1 MTTEGNGEKPD
12 LTPRRRFMANLMG
25 GRKGKRISVS
35 NPTSIACVEL
45 MNKVGV
51 HFPEAHTD
59 AGQMAEL
66 AAGGYEILGFDTVM
80 PEFSVQQEAAA
91 LDCEVNWGSDTMMPE
106 ILTHPVKDVSD
117 VVIPENLLEKPSMRV
132 ILDAISLLR
141 HEYGDRV
148 AIIGKVMGPWT
159 ICYHLVGVEDFLI
172 MTVLEPDKVKSLLE
186 AYIPVTVAFANAQLR
201 AGADVVTLPDHA
213 TGNMVSP
220 KTYAQFLVPMHRK
233 MLPQIGGPTILHV
246 CGKCLDRIPLI
257 ITEGYDAYHFEWVND
272 PKKAVEAARG
282 EISLVGGINTFDCL
296 LRGTP
301 DDVHKQAR
309 YNIEAGVDSIGPECA
324 ISLETPIANLK
335 AIVSAAEEGY

>member
-1 MTTEGNGEKPD
+1 VTIEGDGGKPD
-12 LTPRRRFMANLMG
+12 LTPKRRFMANLMG

-45 MNKVGV
+45 MNKVDI
-51 HFPEAHTD
+51 HFPDAHLD
-59 AGQMAEL
+59 ARRMAEL
-66 AAGGYEILGFDTVM
+66 AATGYEILGFDTVM

-91 LDCEVNWGSDTMMPE
+91 LGCEVNWGSDTLMPE
-106 ILTHPVKDVSD
+106 VLTHPVKDASD
-117 VVIPENLLEKPSMRV
+117 VVIPENLLEKPSIRV
-132 ILDAISLLR
+132 VLDAISLLR

-159 ICYHLVGVEDFLI
+159 ICYHTVGVEDFLI
-172 MTVLEPDKVKSLLE
+172 MTITDPDKVTALLD

-213 TGNMVSP
+213 TGDMVSP
-220 KTYAQFLVPMHRK
+220 KTYEKFLVPLHRK

-257 ITEGYDAYHFEWVND
+257 ITEGYDAYHFEWKND
-272 PKKAVEAARG
+272 PKKAVKAAKG
-282 EISLVGGINTFDCL
+282 QISLLGGINTFDCL

-301 DDVHKQAR
+301 EDVYQQAR

-324 ISLETPIANLK
+324 ISLETPVANLK

>member
-1 MTTEGNGEKPD
+1 MTTETNGEKPD
-12 LTPRRRFMANLMG
+12 LTPRRRFLANLMG

-51 HFPEAHTD
+51 HFPEAHLD
-59 AGQMAEL
+59 ASQMAEL
-66 AAGGYEILGFDTVM
+66 AAAGYEILGFDTVM

-91 LDCEVNWGSDTMMPE
+91 LGCEVNWGSDTMMPE
-106 ILTHPVKDVSD
+106 VLTHPVKEVSD
-117 VVIPENLLEKPSMRV
+117 VVIPQTLLAKPSLRV
-132 ILDAISLLR
+132 VLDAISLLR

-159 ICYHLVGVEDFLI
+159 ICYHTVGVEDFLI
-172 MTVLEPDKVKSLLE
+172 MTRLDPDGVKALLD

-220 KTYAQFLVPMHRK
+220 KDYAEFLVPIHRK
-233 MLPQIGGPTILHV
+233 MLPQIGGPTILHI

-257 ITEGYDAYHFEWVND
+257 ITEGYDAYHFEWQND
-272 PKKAVEAARG
+272 PKQAVEAARG
-282 EISLVGGINTFDCL
+282 EISLLGGISNIEGL
-296 LRGTP
+296 LQGTP
-301 DDVHKQAR
+301 DDVYQQAR
-309 YNIEAGVDSIGPECA
+309 YNIEAGVDSVGPECA
-324 ISLETPIANLK
+324 ISLQTPIANLK
-335 AIVSAAEEGY
+335 AIVAAAENGY

>member
-1 MTTEGNGEKPD
+1 
-12 LTPRRRFMANLMG
+12 
-25 GRKGKRISVS
+25 
-35 NPTSIACVEL
+35 

-66 AAGGYEILGFDTVM
+66 AAGGYEVLGFDTVM

-91 LDCEVNWGSDTMMPE
+91 LGCEVNWGSDTMMPE

-172 MTVLEPDKVKSLLE
+172 MTVLEPDKVRSLLE

-220 KTYAQFLVPMHRK
+220 KTYAQFLVPLHRK
-233 MLPQIGGPTILHV
+233 MLPQIGGPTILQ
-246 CGKCLDRIPLI
+246 GRIP
-257 ITEGYDAYHFEWVND
+257 A
-272 PKKAVEAARG
+272 
-282 EISLVGGINTFDCL
+282 
-296 LRGTP
+296 
-301 DDVHKQAR
+301 
-309 YNIEAGVDSIGPECA
+309 
-324 ISLETPIANLK
+324 
-335 AIVSAAEEGY
+335 

>member
-1 MTTEGNGEKPD
+1 MTADANGGKPD
-12 LTPRRRFMANLMG
+12 LTPRRRFLADLMG

-35 NPTSIACVEL
+35 NPTSIVCVEL
-45 MNKVGV
+45 INKVDV
-51 HFPEAHTD
+51 HFPEAHLD
-59 AGQMAEL
+59 ARQMAEL
-66 AAGGYEILGFDTVM
+66 AAAGYEILGFDTIM

-91 LDCEVNWGSDTMMPE
+91 LGCEVNWGSDTMMPE
-106 ILTHPVKDVSD
+106 VLTHPVKEVSD
-117 VVIPENLLEKPSMRV
+117 VVIPENLLEKPSIRV
-132 ILDAISLLR
+132 VLDAISLLR

-172 MTVLEPDKVKSLLE
+172 MTRLDPDGVRALLD

-213 TGNMVSP
+213 TGDMVSP
-220 KTYAQFLVPMHRK
+220 KDYAEFLVPMHRK
-233 MLPQIGGPTILHV
+233 MLPQIGGPTILHI

-257 ITEGYDAYHFEWVND
+257 ITEGYDGYHFEWKND

-282 EISLVGGINTFDCL
+282 EISLLGGISNIEGL
-296 LRGTP
+296 LQGTP
-301 DDVHKQAR
+301 DDVYQQAR

-324 ISLETPIANLK
+324 ISLQTPIANLK
-335 AIVSAAEEGY
+335 AIVAAAEEGY

>member
-1 MTTEGNGEKPD
+1 MAIEGNSEKPD
-12 LTPRRRFMANLMG
+12 LTPRRRFLANLMG

-45 MNKVGV
+45 MNGVGI
-51 HFPEAHTD
+51 HFPDAHLD
-59 AGQMAEL
+59 ARQMAEL
-66 AAGGYEILGFDTVM
+66 AASGYEILGFDTVM

-91 LDCEVNWGSDTMMPE
+91 LGAEVKWGSDTMMPE
-106 ILTHPVKDVSD
+106 VLTHPVKDVSD
-117 VVIPENLLEKPSMRV
+117 VVIPENLLEKPSIRV

-141 HEYGDRV
+141 REYGDRV
-148 AIIGKVMGPWT
+148 AIIGKIMGPWT
-159 ICYHLVGVEDFLI
+159 ICYHMVGVEDFLI
-172 MTVLEPDKVKSLLE
+172 MTVLEPDKVTALLD

-220 KTYAQFLVPMHRK
+220 KTYEKFLVPLHHK
-233 MLPQIGGPTILHV
+233 MLPQIGGPTILHC

-257 ITEGYDAYHFEWVND
+257 ITEGYDAYHFEWIND

-282 EISLVGGINTFDCL
+282 EISLVGGISNIEGL
-296 LRGTP
+296 LQGTP
-301 DDVHKQAR
+301 EDVYKQAR
-309 YNIEAGVDSIGPECA
+309 YNIEAGVASIGPECA